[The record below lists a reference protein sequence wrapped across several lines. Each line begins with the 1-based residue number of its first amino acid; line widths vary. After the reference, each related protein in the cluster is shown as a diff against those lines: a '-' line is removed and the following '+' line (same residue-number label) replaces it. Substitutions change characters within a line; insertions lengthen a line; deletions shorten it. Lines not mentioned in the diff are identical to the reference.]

1 MGIWAQP
8 VSLLTSVDQNL
19 VQISPTSGS
28 ITEGLFWGVSVACSR
43 TLKQEWMLADVCFNQ
58 P

>member
-1 MGIWAQP
+1 MGILAQT

-28 ITEGLFWGVSVACSR
+28 ITEGLFCGVSVTCSR